1 MRLLQVQTDCRSEKK
16 AREALSRALA
26 ASQREAAANADAANA
41 DNYMNDAYM
50 EGDDFSDSGDQLS
63 GASEQTVT
71 AEVGPPADCVL
82 RGAALAASASHGCL
96 SIISFCTL
104 AFRGNSCHRLYI
116 VST

>member
-41 DNYMNDAYM
+41 NDYMNDAYM

-71 AEVGPPADCVL
+71 AVVRPPATVCYL
-82 RGAALAASASHGCL
+82 ELLLAASASHGCL
-96 SIISFCTL
+96 SIISFARSHSVGIVAAGCT
-104 AFRGNSCHRLYI
+104 
-116 VST
+116 